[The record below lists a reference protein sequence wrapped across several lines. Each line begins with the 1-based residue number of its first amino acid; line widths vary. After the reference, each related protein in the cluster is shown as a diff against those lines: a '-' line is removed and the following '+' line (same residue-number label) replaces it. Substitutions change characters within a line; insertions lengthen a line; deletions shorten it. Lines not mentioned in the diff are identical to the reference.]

1 MAPLA
6 MSVGDPG
13 ARVTAYDPAVGL
25 CGGRLGPLLRPVG
38 GWWILG
44 VVGAGAGVT
53 RVLSV
58 CRAVGRGGVV
68 VAWFGVTGNRG

>member
-1 MAPLA
+1 M
-6 MSVGDPG
+6 
-13 ARVTAYDPAVGL
+13 
-25 CGGRLGPLLRPVG
+25 LGVWLDTLLLRWVG
-38 GWWILG
+38 AWWILG